1 MRIAKILPDSIEVED
16 NGELVLRFSH
26 PSGEPTFGQ
35 SDAPKTIVELLATL
49 APDATVDLRN
59 PVPESVTPRQARLAL
74 LGAGLLANVEAGLA
88 AIPDPAQRQ
97 AAQIEWEYATTVV
110 RDSSWVQ
117 SLGSVLGLTAAD
129 IDALFEAASRI

>member
-1 MRIAKILPDSIEVED
+1 MRIAKIMPDSIDVED

-88 AIPDPAQRQ
+88 AIPDAAVRT
-97 AAQIEWEYATTVV
+97 AAQVEWEYATVIERNSPLVAGIAT
-110 RDSSWVQ
+110 
-117 SLGSVLGLTAAD
+117 GLGLTDAD
-129 IDALFEAASRI
+129 LDALFEAASRI